1 MNQSVYL
8 KGGKINKINFW
19 KVSIRIKTN
28 GRIYLSEEG
37 SHDSIFLNI
46 MVPNPE
52 RRVQVIFSRQSL
64 IA

>member
-52 RRVQVIFSRQSL
+52 RILKAEFNCIGRN
-64 IA
+64 